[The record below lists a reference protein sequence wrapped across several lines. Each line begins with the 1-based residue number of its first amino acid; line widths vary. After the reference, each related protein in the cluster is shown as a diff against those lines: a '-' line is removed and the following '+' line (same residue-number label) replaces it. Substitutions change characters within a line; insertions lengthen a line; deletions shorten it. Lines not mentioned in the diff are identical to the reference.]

1 MVASLAPRVSV
12 ASRRGAVRFS
22 SSRPQC
28 PHLAPS
34 FPVCLGFR
42 SLSRL
47 AGESGPRLSFVR
59 PSAAIVSCALRSV
72 WPHLWLLL
80 LSVPLAVPVRSG
92 FASGASPFPLTG
104 PLFAGLTEPV
114 LSGRWCLPEGLF
126 PTGVPPVW
134 GMWRNVSSCV
144 LKVHGTVGPR
154 GGTPSASGHVC
165 HGARSGGKGG
175 GKPPSTAERGSC
187 VAGCGLYTCSG
198 RGCTVHAPRP
208 PVLPRGR
215 RGYCPCFRTSRV
227 GDGDA
232 GRSER

>member
-114 LSGRWCLPEGLF
+114 LSGRWCLSDRCSVADGRIIAQC
-126 PTGVPPVW
+126 G
-134 GMWRNVSSCV
+134 GMCLHVCSR
-144 LKVHGTVGPR
+144 VGAR
-154 GGTPSASGHVC
+154 GIAADMPGHVC
-165 HGARSGGKGG
+165 QGAAPWGQGG
-175 GKPPSTAERGSC
+175 
-187 VAGCGLYTCSG
+187 L
-198 RGCTVHAPRP
+198 TV
-208 PVLPRGR
+208 G
-215 RGYCPCFRTSRV
+215 TSRQY
-227 GDGDA
+227 
-232 GRSER
+232 